1 MKQHHVIEIFS
12 ANCPL
17 CKHITDDIEIG
28 KCEGCKQI
36 IYDVNKM
43 AGELRTKMKEYNV
56 KAVPTTVIDNE
67 IKVVVIP
74 DFPWVC
80 SEEMYTKLKKEYPLQ
95 L

>member
-36 IYDVNKM
+36 VYDLNM
-43 AGELRTKMKEYNV
+43 TDELRTKIKEYDI
-56 KAVPTTVIDNE
+56 KAVPTTVIDNK
-67 IKVVVIP
+67 IKVVGIP
-74 DFPWVC
+74 DFPWAC
-80 SEEMYTKLKKEYPLQ
+80 NEDFYGRLKSEYPL
-95 L
+95 

>member
-36 IYDVNKM
+36 IYDVNKI
-43 AGELRTKMKEYNV
+43 AGELRKKMKEYNV

-67 IKVVVIP
+67 IKVVGIP

-80 SEEMYTKLKKEYPLQ
+80 SEEMYTKLKKQYPLQ
-95 L
+95 I